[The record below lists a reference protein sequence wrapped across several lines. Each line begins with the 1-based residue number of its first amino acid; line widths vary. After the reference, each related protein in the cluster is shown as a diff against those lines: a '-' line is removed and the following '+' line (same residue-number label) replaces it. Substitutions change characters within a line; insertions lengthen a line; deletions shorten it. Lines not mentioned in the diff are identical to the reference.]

1 MRNGKVFRTEGNII
15 LGNGGDDLIFRMLE
29 NRPDTMPGATVSV
42 SVRTAFIEYV
52 VSQQRDMS
60 GIGCGKRMVRFTPS
74 SAQVAPES

>member
-29 NRPDTMPGATVSV
+29 NRPDTMPGAAVSV

-60 GIGCGKRMVRFTPS
+60 GIRCGKPCND
-74 SAQVAPES
+74 A

>member
-1 MRNGKVFRTEGNII
+1 MAIRMPIPSCETARFSRTEGNII

-29 NRPDTMPGATVSV
+29 NRPDTMPGAAVSV

-60 GIGCGKRMVRFTPS
+60 GIGCGKS
-74 SAQVAPES
+74 CNDA